1 MSKNNIKS
9 RIESLLFVAA
19 RPVSVSE
26 LARTLQKDKEEV
38 KKGAEELV
46 EDYKESSRGVR
57 VIKNDSQFQMVTS
70 PENSEV
76 VRGFMKDE
84 TGGELTQP
92 SLETLTIIAYRGP
105 VSKLDLNRIRGV
117 NCSLILRNLLLRGLV
132 TYHQDKNKEETYY
145 AVTMDFL
152 RFLGVNDIKEL
163 PDYEKLSQDDTI
175 DRILEQEEEK

>member
-19 RPVSVSE
+19 RPVSVNE
-26 LARTLQKDKEEV
+26 LARILQQDKEEV
-38 KKGAEELV
+38 KKRAEELV

-57 VIKNDSQFQMVTS
+57 VIKNSSQFQMVTS

-76 VRGFMKDE
+76 VREFIKDE

-132 TYHQDKNKEETYY
+132 TYQQDKNKEETYY
-145 AVTMDFL
+145 TVTMDFL

-163 PDYEKLSQDDTI
+163 PDYEKLSQDDAI